1 MTPLAQAVACLI
13 EKNQSPLHGE
23 CPIPTVLELLRAVED
38 GLKAGDPAN
47 LEEAI
52 FRLRDHWLNAVAW
65 CSDLS
70 RDIEKILILYDESKP
85 GDSFSS
91 L

>member
-1 MTPLAQAVACLI
+1 MTPIAQAVARLI
-13 EKNQSPLHGE
+13 EKIHAPLPNE

-38 GLKAGDPAN
+38 GLKAGDPAG
-47 LEEAI
+47 LEDAI
-52 FRLRDHWLNAVAW
+52 LRLRDHWLNTVAW

-70 RDIEKILILYDESKP
+70 RDIEKIIIMYDEYKP
-85 GDSFSS
+85 GGSFSS